1 MLGVRVAVR
10 GHHKC
15 GGMREHAGRGRSRK
29 KRGSDVSSVRLGIG
43 GAIGLVAAL
52 GFFIGLERELR
63 GQAAG
68 ERTHALVCVGAA
80 IALISA
86 RAFPG
91 GDTARV
97 AAGVVIG
104 IGFLGAGM
112 ILKREGERIEGLT
125 TAAGIWAGGSIGMAI
140 GAGMYL
146 LGTVTA
152 AQVGL
157 ILGAESVLKLDERL
171 ERRRSGEGK

>member
-1 MLGVRVAVR
+1 MASASDWELVGRLVLAAV
-10 GHHKC
+10 
-15 GGMREHAGRGRSRK
+15 
-29 KRGSDVSSVRLGIG
+29 
-43 GAIGLVAAL
+43 L
-52 GFFIGLERELR
+52 GFLIGLEREFR

-68 ERTHALVCVGAA
+68 ERTHALVALGAA
-80 IALISA
+80 AFALISG

-97 AAGVVIG
+97 AAGVVTG

-112 ILKREGERIEGLT
+112 ILKREGTRIEGLT
-125 TAAGIWAGGSIGMAI
+125 TAAGLWAVGSIGLAI

-152 AQVGL
+152 VLVGL
-157 ILGAESVLKLDERL
+157 ILGAESFLRLDERL
-171 ERRRSGEGK
+171 ERRRREIDEEDSSAESRG

>member
-1 MLGVRVAVR
+1 MEAV
-10 GHHKC
+10 
-15 GGMREHAGRGRSRK
+15 
-29 KRGSDVSSVRLGIG
+29 SDVELVGRLV
-43 GAIGLVAAL
+43 LAAL
-52 GFFIGLERELR
+52 LGFLIGLERELR

-68 ERTHALVCVGAA
+68 ERTHALVALGAA
-80 IALISA
+80 AFALISA

-97 AAGVVIG
+97 AAGVVTG

-112 ILKREGERIEGLT
+112 ILKREGEKIEGLT
-125 TAAGIWAGGSIGMAI
+125 TAAGIWAVGSIGVAI

-152 AQVGL
+152 GLVGL
-157 ILGAESVLKLDERL
+157 ILAAEGVLKLDQRL
-171 ERRRSGEGK
+171 KGRWSAEEQGPKIDGHAD